1 VNRSSKFLP
10 KTVGRHRRRTSR
22 FGRTLKVRVV
32 ALVAGLATA
41 GAIVAFVPHSAP
53 AHTRSTTTASS
64 VAAPRLTSVELTE
77 LRNLTPAQ
85 ASRLNQALENGF
97 SKLGIKAGL
106 GNPQPATAGE
116 AALTA
121 YDWSGGVSWDHAWVT
136 ASYANLAP
144 YVDVAAGMASF
155 INRYT
160 YIYGTVFSGVC
171 WAVAVASGGLGGAVC
186 GALTAWIASAAAG
199 VQGTIAP
206 QGHHG
211 VWAAYYWYPRY
222 YTTGGY
228 W

>member
-1 VNRSSKFLP
+1 
-10 KTVGRHRRRTSR
+10 
-22 FGRTLKVRVV
+22 
-32 ALVAGLATA
+32 VAGLATA
-41 GAIVAFVPHSAP
+41 GAIVAFVPHSTPTP
-53 AHTRSTTTASS
+53 ARSATAASS
-64 VAAPRLTSVELTE
+64 VAAPRLTSVQLSE

-106 GNPQPATAGE
+106 GNAQPATAGE

-144 YVDVAAGMASF
+144 YVDAAAGTASF

-160 YIYGTVFSGVC
+160 YIYDTVFAGVC

-199 VQGTIAP
+199 VRGTIAP
-206 QGHHG
+206 QGNHG